1 MSINWAYL
9 RKQLEER
16 FPWLQAKKWRS
27 LYFRILA
34 MGLFLIAILSL
45 TAGVLFWKS
54 YDGMVLQQLD
64 KRGEEIS
71 THIAMAS
78 ANYILTEDVYNLY
91 ELISQTERSSE
102 DVRYIM
108 VLDNKGRLLAH
119 TFKDGL
125 PEKLLWNVTGA
136 TRTQKMVFNSNEG
149 PIHDLLAPIEKGAI
163 GYVRVGMT
171 EERMRSAISKQVL
184 VVLLAIF
191 LVCLMGA
198 FLASRISR
206 LIISPVRQLCRIAD
220 AIKTG
225 DKDIRAD
232 LCGDEEIDKLAL
244 GFNDMTTSLLEAN
257 KEKEDLLKELQAK
270 EHLRDI
276 LIAKLMTA
284 QEDER
289 KRISREFHDET
300 SQALTS
306 LMLTMRALSA
316 QAPNEEQKNALLLG
330 RDVAADILNKVRNL
344 AVELR
349 PPELDDLG
357 LGAAITQY
365 GNKFA
370 ADHALKLTLQISGEE
385 EKVDGQIAVALY
397 RIVQEG
403 FSNIAQHSGA
413 TQVDLHIVFQPE
425 EVAVTLADNGRGIS
439 DYDLLE
445 AKRKRRLGL
454 YGMQERVELLQ
465 GKMVIRDS
473 AYGGAELYIVI
484 PLSKAGSKTGRKGA
498 HDEK

>member
-1 MSINWAYL
+1 M
-9 RKQLEER
+9 LEKLEAM
-16 FPWLQAKKWRS
+16 FPPLQPQRWRS
-27 LYFRILA
+27 LYYRILA
-34 MGLFLIAILSL
+34 MGLALIAITSLS
-45 TAGVLFWKS
+45 AGFLFWKS

-71 THIAMAS
+71 AHIAMAS

-91 ELISQTERSSE
+91 ELISQAEQSSE

-108 VLDNKGRLLAH
+108 VLDNKGQLLAH
-119 TFKDGL
+119 TFNNGL
-125 PEKLLWNVTGA
+125 PKNLQWDVTGL
-136 TRTQKMVFNSNEG
+136 TKPQKMVFSSNEG

-171 EERMRSAISKQVL
+171 EERMRSAMSRQVL
-184 VVLLAIF
+184 VVLLAI
-191 LVCLMGA
+191 LVVCIIGA
-198 FLASRISR
+198 FLSSRISW
-206 LIISPVRQLCRIAD
+206 LIIKPIRQLCRIAD

-232 LCGDEEIDKLAL
+232 LCGDKEIDKLAL

-257 KEKEDLLKELQAK
+257 KEKENLLKELQEK

-276 LIAKLMTA
+276 LITKLMTA

-316 QAPNEEQKNALLLG
+316 QAPDEEQKKALLLG
-330 RDVAADILNKVRNL
+330 RDVAADILSKVRNM

-370 ADHALKLTLQISGEE
+370 ADHALQLTLQISGEE
-385 EKVDGQIAVALY
+385 EKVDGQIAMALY

-413 TQVDLHIVFQPE
+413 TKVDLHVAFQGE
-425 EVAVTLADNGRGIS
+425 QVTVILADNGKGIS

-465 GKMVIRDS
+465 GKMAIRDS
-473 AYGGAELYIVI
+473 VYGGAELYIVI
-484 PLSKAGSKTGRKGA
+484 PLSNTAGKTGRKGA
-498 HDEK
+498 NHEK